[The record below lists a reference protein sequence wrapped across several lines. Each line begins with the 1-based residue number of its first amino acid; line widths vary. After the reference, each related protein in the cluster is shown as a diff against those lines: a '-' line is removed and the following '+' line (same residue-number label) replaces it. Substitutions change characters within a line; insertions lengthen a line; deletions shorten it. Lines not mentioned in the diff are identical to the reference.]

1 MSVEMISAWGDP
13 KGKHAEIIRTE
24 QGYEVNI
31 FKGNEY
37 LRNIKLHQYSESYA
51 EKVAENWTLGLI
63 EYGSSKWAVKDQ
75 TDAKPK

>member
-1 MSVEMISAWGDP
+1 MSVEIISAWGEP
-13 KGKHAEIIRTE
+13 TGKHAEIIRTE
-24 QGYEVNI
+24 KGYEVNI

-63 EYGSSKWAVKDQ
+63 EYGSSNEK
-75 TDAKPK
+75 

>member
-1 MSVEMISAWGDP
+1 MSVEMISAWGEP
-13 KGKHAEIIRTE
+13 TGKDAEIIRTE
-24 QGYEVNI
+24 KGYEVNI

-63 EYGSSKWAVKDQ
+63 EYGSSK
-75 TDAKPK
+75 